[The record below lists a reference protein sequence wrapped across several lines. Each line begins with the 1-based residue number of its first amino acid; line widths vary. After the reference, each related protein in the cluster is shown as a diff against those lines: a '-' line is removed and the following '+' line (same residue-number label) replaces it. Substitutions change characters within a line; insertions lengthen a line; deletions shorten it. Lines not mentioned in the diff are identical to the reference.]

1 MSLHEDN
8 GGESQNTDCT
18 AVTVTTARNPCLA
31 NRGLL
36 THYGLGKEQ
45 QNVRGLQNKVLFFF
59 SFNTAVIRNLSF
71 LPFSLS
77 ISCIQSA
84 ILLGACASCRL
95 LMVFFPVMIFF
106 LLFSFSLRLWQMTKV
121 VLDTAVPC
129 LDLGVKF
136 NLCHVTQQKEPI
148 WKM

>member
-84 ILLGACASCRL
+84 ILLRAMCILSPADG
-95 LMVFFPVMIFF
+95 VFSRYDFFSSFF
-106 LLFSFSLRLWQMTKV
+106 LLSEIVTDDQS
-121 VLDTAVPC
+121 
-129 LDLGVKF
+129 GVRHCSP
-136 NLCHVTQQKEPI
+136 LS
-148 WKM
+148 